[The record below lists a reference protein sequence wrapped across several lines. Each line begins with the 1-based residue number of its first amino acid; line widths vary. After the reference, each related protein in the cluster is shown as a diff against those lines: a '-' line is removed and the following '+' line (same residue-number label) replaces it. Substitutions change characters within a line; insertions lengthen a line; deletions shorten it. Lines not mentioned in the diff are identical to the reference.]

1 MSAVSAAPL
10 TLGELSTMFAAIGGF
25 EARPFIAV
33 AVSGGP
39 DSLALTILAD
49 RWARGRGGQLTA
61 LTVDHR
67 LRPESAAEARV
78 LGDWLAARGIAHEVL
93 VWTDAKPATGIQ
105 EAARA
110 ARYRLLGGWC
120 RERGCLHL
128 LTAHHRE
135 DQAETYLIRR
145 RAGSGI
151 DGLAGM
157 SAVREMP
164 GMRLVR
170 PLLAVPKARLVALLV
185 AEGQPF
191 LSDPSNR
198 NPAFERA
205 RLRVDDS
212 AGVDAHIDQLTVE
225 LRGHGRRR
233 IEREQAL
240 DRLLASAVSLHPAGF
255 AVLDTVAIGHAE
267 AELFERLLGR
277 VAVCIGGAAYPLRRE
292 RVARLRAVLLDRPE
306 HARTL
311 GGCRFVPWRG
321 RHLVLRE
328 LAGAAPPVNLEPGTE
343 LVWDRRFAVS
353 VPRALQPGLVLGY
366 LGQCR
371 IIGDRRR
378 LADQHEN
385 DLPRLVRPVLPALWD
400 EAGVVAVPDLG
411 YSRPRAA
418 TLPTLAF
425 RPLNPLSHAGF
436 TVV

>member
-10 TLGELSTMFAAIGGF
+10 TPGELSTALAAIGGF
-25 EARPFIAV
+25 EAQPLIAV

-49 RWARGRGGQLTA
+49 RWARERGGQLTA

-67 LRPESAAEARV
+67 LRPEGAEEARI
-78 LGDWLAARGIAHEVL
+78 LGGWLTSRGIAHHVL
-93 VWTDAKPATGIQ
+93 VWTGPKPVTGIQ

-110 ARYRLLGGWC
+110 ARYHLLAGWC

-145 RAGSGI
+145 RAGSGV

-157 SAVREMP
+157 SVVREMA
-164 GMRLVR
+164 GARLVR
-170 PLLAVPKARLVALLV
+170 PLLAIPKVRLAALLA

-191 LSDPSNR
+191 FSDPSNR

-205 RLRVDDS
+205 RLRLDERG
-212 AGVDAHIDQLTVE
+212 GVDAHIDRLTAE
-225 LRGHGRRR
+225 LRGHGRQR
-233 IEREQAL
+233 IERERAL
-240 DRLLASAVSLHPAGF
+240 DRLLASTVSLHPAGF
-255 AVLDTVAIGHAE
+255 AVLDATVIGHVE
-267 AELFERLLGR
+267 AELIERLLGR
-277 VAVCIGGAAYPLRRE
+277 VAACIGGASYPLRRE
-292 RVARLRAVLLDRPE
+292 RVARLRAGLLERPE

-311 GGCRFVPWRG
+311 GGCRFVPWRA
-321 RHLVLRE
+321 RLLVLRE
-328 LAGAAPPVNLEPGTE
+328 LGAAAPPVRLEPGTE
-343 LVWDRRFAVS
+343 LIWDRRFAVAT
-353 VPRALQPGLVLGY
+353 PRTAIPGLVLGY
-366 LGQCR
+366 LGQFG
-371 IIGDRRR
+371 IIGNRRP
-378 LADQHEN
+378 LADRGES
-385 DLPRLVRPVLPALWD
+385 DLPRLAHSVLPALWD
-400 EAGVVAVPDLG
+400 EAGIVAVPHLG
-411 YSRPRAA
+411 YSRSAAA